1 MKAVPRRRLEDRIR
15 DLCSQASEPNW
26 RIVLAELR
34 LSIHEHALKMSNLAM
49 AAVVSGQPQI
59 IRERRERR
67 ATPELSLHRDARERS
82 DAPASTAEW
91 NPTPLDS
98 EAYEASAAGD

>member
-1 MKAVPRRRLEDRIR
+1 MPRRRLEDRIR

-67 ATPELSLHRDARERS
+67 AMPEFSMHRDPRKRS
-82 DAPASTAEW
+82 DALANTAEW
-91 NPTPLDS
+91 NPNHFDS